1 MKLLIVA
8 ISNSITE
15 GVRVSL
21 TECDTAQT
29 NTAPNNNKI
38 IIIIIIL
45 MHERLCSAEEY
56 MYCTCSSLLPSLV
69 CFFSFIWTRSVPS
82 PLSSLTDPSHVSI
95 T

>member
-1 MKLLIVA
+1 MKLLRVV
-8 ISNSITE
+8 ISNSKTE

-21 TECDTAQT
+21 TERDTAQN

-38 IIIIIIL
+38 IIIII
-45 MHERLCSAEEY
+45 MHERLCSAEED